1 MYFPIMGTMGIAMEL
16 YTKRYNDRTWQIDP
30 LEMIHF
36 LGSSPASF
44 SGRSRVLP
52 VPRQAPS
59 RRDFL
64 ASAWDPQEP
73 RKWALRPVP
82 NAPWDGKPDFAG
94 TAYCRTSIYPAI
106 AYSPMSMGPM
116 SMFPLNVVFFFS
128 YCIPIVGKE
137 SIGASGIVSKRGL

>member
-1 MYFPIMGTMGIAMEL
+1 MMAPE
-16 YTKRYNDRTWQIDP
+16 
-30 LEMIHF
+30 F
-36 LGSSPASF
+36 LDHWKSSFLRGQLPEF
-44 SGRSRVLP
+44 WNGEIPKVP

-73 RKWALRPVP
+73 RKWAPISVP

-94 TAYCRTSIYPAI
+94 TTYCRTSIYPAI

-116 SMFPLNVVFFFS
+116 SMFPLNVVFFQLLHT
-128 YCIPIVGKE
+128 CC
-137 SIGASGIVSKRGL
+137 R